1 MRIQR
6 VKKKILVLYIYAHTV
21 LDFQSWFTW
30 HEFKWNMITLF
41 MKNDWCLVIF
51 KVFSWQEEFISF
63 QKLNFTPHV
72 SLISFISLSSTNT
85 YFILTSRICLS
96 MERNCLEV
104 ITFLHRKYSFR
115 KTSQLFYYE
124 WLENNIWLILFFFL
138 FFGNTFLIFFFCPR
152 KVNAFTKPG

>member
-6 VKKKILVLYIYAHTV
+6 VKKKGYLFCTFMLIQF

-51 KVFSWQEEFISF
+51 KVFSWQEECISF

-104 ITFLHRKYSFR
+104 ITFLHRKYAFS

-124 WLENNIWLILFFFL
+124 WLEINIWPILIF
-138 FFGNTFLIFFFCPR
+138 FFFCPR
-152 KVNAFTKPG
+152 KVNAFTKLG